1 MRLVSVVLVGAAWA
15 LGACDGDEKSGGVD
29 ATVGEVA
36 ETTGVDVVAETT
48 VVAETVVETVAET
61 LADTTVA
68 ETVADTPDVGVV
80 ETSADTSDTPVTP
93 PYEGFERVWS
103 RMIQASFHQ
112 TAPGGIMIRPPTA
125 TLLGTRTIGN
135 GTDGVMLIVLSLPSS
150 DIALVDPNA
159 AEGAEGA
166 VQPLPDLNSDTAR
179 VAVLGLKQA
188 DGSVVFDAVL
198 QTLADGESVGE
209 VGRLPSGLGVTI
221 LTPEGSHVVTA
232 QVFGTA
238 LRTATIKAQSGKDT
252 PLALAFPAGARVDQG
267 SGGGGFGGGGGG
279 PTPPANMPI
288 VLAVEA
294 SGDLGD
300 ALVVT
305 PGGTGGTG
313 AETAAFEVAYD
324 GPAAGM
330 GLVAARLAYATDTA
344 VWPAE
349 GHDALFMPGLE
360 VGAINDAT
368 AGPIFA
374 AHVTADTTVGG
385 TALEAGMAVFVQVL
399 TSEAAALTPTTFWST
414 DGAVDFDQ
422 VAADSYGGFE
432 VLGSATGTV
441 KFGDDVVTAPTG
453 ARAFLGHVQAD
464 GNLLLFQAEGCDA
477 IQEINVSR
485 SFRMIHTPCGDTA
498 TRKSVMLWQR
508 SVDQDGKLQEPVDV
522 LMGQAAEGFEP
533 LVTSPIIS
541 LPAAGG
547 RATGAVIDLGAGQVE
562 LSVIDS
568 EGVPYD
574 VGAVADLAGDGTPSW
589 IATVRNSGGGGF
601 NSNEILY
608 AVNGSV
614 GAGFGSP
621 LLGRAHVSP
630 RLVIE

>member
-1 MRLVSVVLVGAAWA
+1 MRLAFLVLLGAAWV
-15 LGACDGDEKSGGVD
+15 LGACEADEGAGVD
-29 ATVGEVA
+29 ATASDAA
-36 ETTGVDVVAETT
+36 ETTGADGVTETTLAEVAAETMAAGDT
-48 VVAETVVETVAET
+48 AVVETVADTGVPET
-61 LADTTVA
+61 GGDTSA
-68 ETVADTPDVGVV
+68 TP
-80 ETSADTSDTPVTP
+80 ETSEVVTP
-93 PYEGFERVWS
+93 PYVGFERVWS

-112 TAPGGIMIRPPTA
+112 TAPGGIMVRPPRA

-135 GTDGVMLIVLSLPSS
+135 GTDGVLLIVLLLPSS
-150 DIALVDPNA
+150 DVALVDPNA

-166 VQPLPDLNSDTAR
+166 AQPLVDLNSDTPR

-188 DGSVVFDAVL
+188 DGSLVFDAVL
-198 QTLADGESVGE
+198 HTLGDGESIGA

-221 LTPEGSHVVTA
+221 LTPAGSQVVLA

-238 LRTATIKAQSGKDT
+238 LRTATVKAESGKGT

-267 SGGGGFGGGGGG
+267 SGGGGGGFGGGGGG
-279 PTPPANMPI
+279 PTPPAIMPI
-288 VLAVEA
+288 VFTAEA

-305 PGGTGGTG
+305 PAG
-313 AETAAFEVAYD
+313 EAAPFEVAYD
-324 GPAAGM
+324 AAAAGM
-330 GLVAARLAYATDTA
+330 GLVAARLAVATDTA

-349 GHDALFMPGLE
+349 GNDALFLPGLE

-385 TALEAGMAVFVQVL
+385 TAFQAGMAVFVQVL
-399 TSEAAALTPTTFWST
+399 TSEAAALVPTAFWST

-441 KFGDDVVTAPTG
+441 MFGDDTVTAPTG
-453 ARAFLGHVQAD
+453 ARAFLGHVQAE

-485 SFRMIHTPCGDTA
+485 SFRMIHTPCGDA
-498 TRKSVMLWQR
+498 AARKKVMLWQR
-508 SVDQDGKLQEPVDV
+508 SVDQDGKLAEPVDV
-522 LMGQAAEGFEP
+522 LMGEAAEGFEP

-562 LSVIDS
+562 LAVIDS

-574 VGAVADLAGDGTPSW
+574 VGPVPDLAGDGTPSW

-601 NSNEILY
+601 NSNEVLY
-608 AVNGSV
+608 AVNGWAGV
-614 GAGFGSP
+614 GFGNP
-621 LLGRAHVSP
+621 LVGRAHISP